1 VDYASSLLGLLPGA
15 RRGPPGVKEL
25 LSKVATYLPAEQ
37 VERVRQATEF
47 GAAAHQGQKRL
58 SGEPYITHPVAA
70 AEILAELHLDADTL
84 VGAILHDV
92 IEDTPIAK
100 ADIAKQFGNDVAEIV
115 DGVTKLDQIRF
126 KNREEAQAENFR
138 KMLLAMVRDL
148 RVILVKLADRT
159 HNLRT
164 IDALPPAKRRAIARE
179 TLDIYAPVA
188 ERLGL
193 YSMKLEL
200 EDLGFRT
207 LYPQRYR
214 VIERALKKARGNQK
228 EFLGKIHKQF
238 ELALKKAGIGAR
250 VEAREKHLYSIYR
263 KMLRK
268 RATLAEIVDV
278 YGLRIIVDGVDTSY
292 RALGVVHSVY
302 KPMPGRFKDYVA
314 IPRINGYQ
322 SLHTTLFGP
331 NGVPIEVQIRTEDM
345 DRVAESGIAAHWKYK
360 EGDSE
365 GSAQQE
371 RARKWLSNLVELQ
384 EGGNSE
390 EFIESVKVDLFPD
403 KVYVFTPKG
412 EILRL
417 PRGATVVDFAYAV
430 HTDIGNRCV
439 AAKVDRRLAPLRTV
453 LRNGQTIQ
461 IITAKGA
468 RPNPSWV
475 NFVVTAKAR
484 SAVRHYLKTLRRGEA
499 EELGRRLLGQALAEF
514 DRELSDISET
524 AWAAALPEL
533 GLKSAG
539 ELYEKLGLGER
550 LAPLVARRLL
560 PAVTGTDG
568 VAPGGDE
575 GGAIAATAGASAS
588 GAAPAAGA
596 GGAAGS
602 GTGAP
607 LAVAGTEGLLV
618 TYANCCHPLPHE
630 PILAFLSSGRGIV
643 IHRATCGNVEDY
655 HKHPEKWLPVSWQ
668 HKIARQFLAE
678 IRIES
683 VNRMGVLAALS
694 AAIAS
699 TQTNVVHVTI
709 EQRDA
714 ETSVIVFVLEVSD
727 RKHLARVVRIV
738 RRMPDV
744 LRVERTMAGVRRP
757 ENIRSGRGPR
767 RPPAAAM

>member
-1 VDYASSLLGLLPGA
+1 MDYASSLLGLLPGA
-15 RRGPPGVKEL
+15 RRGTPGVKEL
-25 LSKVATYLPAEQ
+25 LSKVGSYLPPDQ
-37 VERVRQATEF
+37 VERVREAAEF
-47 GAAAHQGQKRL
+47 GAAAHQGQKRV

-100 ADIAKQFGNDVAEIV
+100 ADIARRFGDDVAEIV

-164 IDALPPAKRRAIARE
+164 IEALPLAKRRAIARE

-200 EDLGFRT
+200 EDLGFHT

-214 VIERALKKARGNQK
+214 VLERALKKARGNQK

-238 ELALKKAGIGAR
+238 EVALKKAGIAAR

-278 YGLRIIVDGVDTSY
+278 YGLRIIVDSVDTSY

-314 IPRINGYQ
+314 IPRVNGYQ

-365 GSAQQE
+365 DSAQQE
-371 RARKWLSNLVELQ
+371 RARKWLSNLVEMQ

-403 KVYVFTPKG
+403 KVYVFTPRG

-484 SAVRHYLKTLRRGEA
+484 SAIRHYLKSLRRGEA
-499 EELGRRLLGQALAEF
+499 VELGRRLLSQALAEF
-514 DRELSDISET
+514 DLELTDVPAD
-524 AWAAALPEL
+524 AWESALPEL
-533 GLKSAG
+533 GLKDAS

-550 LAPLVARRLL
+550 LAPLVARRLM
-560 PAVTGTDG
+560 P
-568 VAPGGDE
+568 
-575 GGAIAATAGASAS
+575 AGAAA
-588 GAAPAAGA
+588 AAPAAAATGQSSPAAAGAEA
-596 GGAAGS
+596 GGP
-602 GTGAP
+602 AP

-618 TYANCCHPLPHE
+618 SYASCCHPLPYE
-630 PILAFLSSGRGIV
+630 PIMAFLSAGRGII
-643 IHRATCGNVEDY
+643 IHREICGNVEDY
-655 HKHPEKWLPVSWQ
+655 HKHPEKWLPVTWQ
-668 HKIARQFLAE
+668 HKIARQFPAQ

-683 VNRMGVLAALS
+683 VNRLGVLAALS
-694 AAIAS
+694 AAIAN

-709 EQRDA
+709 EQHDA
-714 ETSVIVFVLEVSD
+714 ETSVIVFVLEVTD
-727 RKHLARVVRIV
+727 RKQLARVMREV

-744 LRVERTMAGVRRP
+744 LRVERTIAGARRP
-757 ENIRSGRGPR
+757 EPSSAGSEGG
-767 RPPAAAM
+767 AAGAGTGEH

>member
-1 VDYASSLLGLLPGA
+1 MPGA
-15 RRGPPGVKEL
+15 KRGTPGVKEL
-25 LSKVATYLPAEQ
+25 LTKVATYLPHEQ
-37 VERVRQATEF
+37 VERIREAAEF
-47 GAAAHQGQKRL
+47 GAAAHQGQKRV

-70 AEILAELHLDADTL
+70 AEILADLHLDADTI
-84 VGAILHDV
+84 VSAILHDV

-100 ADIAKQFGNDVAEIV
+100 ADIAARFGHDVAEIV

-148 RVILVKLADRT
+148 RVILVKLADRM

-164 IDALPPAKRRAIARE
+164 IDVLAPAKRRSIARE

-193 YSMKLEL
+193 YAMKLEL

-214 VIERALKKARGNQK
+214 VIERALKRARGNQK
-228 EFLGKIHKQF
+228 EFLNKIRAQL
-238 ELALKKAGIGAR
+238 EAALKKAAIPGR
-250 VEAREKHLYSIYR
+250 VEAREKHLFSIYR

-268 RATLAEIVDV
+268 RAMLSEIVDV
-278 YGLRIIVDGVDTSY
+278 YGLRITIDAVDTCY
-292 RALGVVHSVY
+292 RALGIVHSVY
-302 KPMPGRFKDYVA
+302 KPMPGRFKDYIA

-360 EGDSE
+360 EGELE

-371 RARKWLSNLVELQ
+371 RARKWLSNLVEME

-403 KVYVFTPKG
+403 KVYVFTPRG

-439 AAKVDRRLAPLRTV
+439 AAKIDRRLTPLRTV
-453 LRNGQTIQ
+453 LRNGQTVQ

-468 RPNPSWV
+468 SPNPSWV

-484 SAVRHYLKTLRRGEA
+484 SAIRHYLKSLRRGEA
-499 EELGRRLLGQALAEF
+499 VELGKRLLVQALAEF
-514 DRELSDISET
+514 EVKLDAVDP
-524 AWAAALPEL
+524 AALRSALNEFALKDTEEL
-533 GLKSAG
+533 F
-539 ELYEKLGLGER
+539 ERVGLGER

-560 PAVTGTDG
+560 PVDRPQIAEPPPVIPG
-568 VAPGGDE
+568 APGE
-575 GGAIAATAGASAS
+575 YVAHPTAG
-588 GAAPAAGA
+588 
-596 GGAAGS
+596 
-602 GTGAP
+602 P
-607 LAVAGTEGLLV
+607 LAIAGTEGLLV
-618 TYANCCHPLPHE
+618 SYAHCCYPLPND
-630 PILAFLSSGRGIV
+630 PILAFMSTGRGIV
-643 IHRATCGNVEDY
+643 IHRETCSNVADY
-655 HKHPEKWLPVSWQ
+655 RKHPEKWLPVSWQ
-668 HKIARQFLAE
+668 HKPGRLFLSE
-678 IRIES
+678 IRIET
-683 VNRMGVLAALS
+683 VNRMGVLAAVS
-694 AAIAS
+694 AAIAG
-699 TQTNVVHVTI
+699 TQTNVIHVTI
-709 EQRDA
+709 ETRDA
-714 ETSVIVFVLEVSD
+714 ETSVQVFVLEVAD
-727 RKHLARVVRIV
+727 RKHLARVMRVVRH
-738 RRMPDV
+738 MPDV
-744 LRVERTMAGVRRP
+744 LRTVRTISTHSHARAQPDDGKY
-757 ENIRSGRGPR
+757 EDN
-767 RPPAAAM
+767 